1 MLNLPQHFLQHK
13 AMSSDMVL
21 CWLIKSN
28 CISTVYL
35 PIIATKHNIIVALIT
50 FQSCKIPLCY
60 YEPLCSILACDKP
73 SELVYSK

>member
-1 MLNLPQHFLQHK
+1 MLNLPQLFLHHK

-50 FQSCKIPLCY
+50 FQSCKTPLCVIMNRCAVFWHMTN
-60 YEPLCSILACDKP
+60 LRN
-73 SELVYSK
+73 